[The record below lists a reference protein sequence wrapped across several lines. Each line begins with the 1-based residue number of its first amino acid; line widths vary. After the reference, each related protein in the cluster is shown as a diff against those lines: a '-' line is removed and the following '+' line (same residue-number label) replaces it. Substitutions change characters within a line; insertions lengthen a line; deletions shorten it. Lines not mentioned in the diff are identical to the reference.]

1 MRQETGDFLLRHE
14 IFSYGRP
21 TKKILGKLDIIL
33 STVLYCIVLYC
44 TALYCTLYR
53 VGSPE
58 TILAVV
64 RGNLRG
70 EPGPGR
76 AVPHPA
82 SQGILL

>member
-44 TALYCTLYR
+44 TVLYR
-53 VGSPE
+53 IILYFTVLFFSFYFIFLLS
-58 TILAVV
+58 TI
-64 RGNLRG
+64 
-70 EPGPGR
+70 
-76 AVPHPA
+76 
-82 SQGILL
+82 IIIDI